1 MLFFIFSSFALMA
14 SAVVIPGPPGPYL
27 VALRV
32 KAFEDAARWDPHAP
46 QDQPEKRRVMVSV
59 HVPLKKEAKCSI
71 ETVPYVP
78 PTTAVALGQGAA
90 TLFGLPDTIFSGME
104 LEFCNIDTPCA
115 GAEKN
120 EEYPLVL
127 FSHGRASSR
136 LAHGV
141 LARSLAS
148 YGYIVV
154 TLDHTYDAAIVE
166 FPDGI
171 IRFAENATNSDT
183 AYVKSLL
190 EVSLLFAEPSHVE
203 SKILN
208 IAIPQSRQKDVSFII
223 DQLLDP
229 SVATPLLAGTQA
241 SINPEK
247 IFIAG
252 HSFGGATVASSLYVD
267 DRILGGLNFDGQ
279 MLGPVLAEGIDKP
292 LVLVGTPTTF
302 DYISGWNETWAN
314 LRGPS
319 LMLIVNGTTHMSF
332 FDAPQLPA
340 VKALPIEYSDLI
352 KQVLGTIDDDVL
364 AKIEIELL
372 RRTLDFVLEGHRDA
386 LCNIESV
393 GPGVSQLRVKNF
405 KCS

>member
-1 MLFFIFSSFALMA
+1 MA

-32 KAFEDAARWDPHAP
+32 KAFEDATRWDPHAP

-78 PTTAVALGQGAA
+78 PTTAVALSQGAA

-104 LEFCNIDTPCA
+104 LEFCNIDTSCA

-141 LARSLAS
+141 LARSLAT

-166 FPDGI
+166 FPDGV

-190 EVSLLFAEPSHVE
+190 E
-203 SKILN
+203 
-208 IAIPQSRQKDVSFII
+208 SRQKDVSFII

-279 MLGPVLAEGIDKP
+279 MLGPVLAEGIHKP

-319 LMLIVNGTTHMSF
+319 LMLIVDGTTHMSF

-372 RRTLDFVLEGHRDA
+372 RRTLDFVLEGHKDA

>member
-1 MLFFIFSSFALMA
+1 MLFFIISSFALMA
-14 SAVVIPGPPGPYL
+14 SVVVIPGPPGPYL

-46 QDQPEKRRVMVSV
+46 QDQPEKRRAMVSV
-59 HVPLKKEAKCSI
+59 HVPLKKEAQCSI

-90 TLFGLPDTIFSGME
+90 TLFGLPGTIFSGME

-190 EVSLLFAEPSHVE
+190 E
-203 SKILN
+203 
-208 IAIPQSRQKDVSFII
+208 SRQKDVSFII

-252 HSFGGATVASSLYVD
+252 HSFGGATVASSLLS
-267 DRILGGLNFDGQ
+267 DRKSNSTAAYSRSTQ
-279 MLGPVLAEGIDKP
+279 GPI
-292 LVLVGTPTTF
+292 
-302 DYISGWNETWAN
+302 
-314 LRGPS
+314 RGP
-319 LMLIVNGTTHMSF
+319 I
-332 FDAPQLPA
+332 
-340 VKALPIEYSDLI
+340 
-352 KQVLGTIDDDVL
+352 
-364 AKIEIELL
+364 
-372 RRTLDFVLEGHRDA
+372 
-386 LCNIESV
+386 
-393 GPGVSQLRVKNF
+393 
-405 KCS
+405 

>member
-46 QDQPEKRRVMVSV
+46 QDLPEKRRVMVSV
-59 HVPLKKEAKCSI
+59 HVPLKKESKCSI

-104 LEFCNIDTPCA
+104 LEFCNIDTSCA
-115 GAEKN
+115 GAEKT

-190 EVSLLFAEPSHVE
+190 E
-203 SKILN
+203 
-208 IAIPQSRQKDVSFII
+208 SRQKDVSFLI
-223 DQLLDP
+223 DQLLDS

-241 SINPEK
+241 SINSEK

-319 LMLIVNGTTHMSF
+319 LTLVVNGTTHMSF

-372 RRTLDFVLEGHRDA
+372 RRTLDLVLEGQKDA

-393 GPGVSQLRVKNF
+393 GPGVSQLRVKNL

>member
-59 HVPLKKEAKCSI
+59 HVPLKKESKCSI

-104 LEFCNIDTPCA
+104 LEFCNIDTSCA
-115 GAEKN
+115 GAEKT

-166 FPDGI
+166 FPDGV

-190 EVSLLFAEPSHVE
+190 E
-203 SKILN
+203 
-208 IAIPQSRQKDVSFII
+208 SRQKDVSFII

-229 SVATPLLAGTQA
+229 SVATPLLAGTRA

-319 LMLIVNGTTHMSF
+319 LMLVVNGTTHMSF

-372 RRTLDFVLEGHRDA
+372 RRTLDFVLEGKKDA

-393 GPGVSQLRVKNF
+393 GPGVGQLRVKNLE
-405 KCS
+405 CS

>member
-120 EEYPLVL
+120 EKYPLVL

-183 AYVKSLL
+183 ADVKSLL
-190 EVSLLFAEPSHVE
+190 E
-203 SKILN
+203 
-208 IAIPQSRQKDVSFII
+208 SRQKDVSFII

-319 LMLIVNGTTHMSF
+319 LMLVVNGTTHMSF

-352 KQVLGTIDDDVL
+352 KQVLGTIDDNVL

-372 RRTLDFVLEGHRDA
+372 RRTLDFVLEGQKDA

-393 GPGVSQLRVKNF
+393 GPGVIQLRVKNL
-405 KCS
+405 KYS

>member
-1 MLFFIFSSFALMA
+1 MA
-14 SAVVIPGPPGPYL
+14 AAVVIPGPPGPYP

-32 KAFEDAARWDPHAP
+32 EAFEDAARWDPHAP
-46 QDQPEKRRVMVSV
+46 QDQPEKRKVMVSV
-59 HVPLKKEAKCSI
+59 HVPLKKEANCSV
-71 ETVPYVP
+71 ELVPYVP

-90 TLFGLPDTIFSGME
+90 TLFGLPDTVFSGME
-104 LEFCNIDTPCA
+104 LEFYIVDTAYGGP
-115 GAEKN
+115 EKS
-120 EEYPLVL
+120 EKHPLVL

-166 FPDGI
+166 FPDGS
-171 IRFAENATNSDT
+171 IRFAENATENDS
-183 AYVKSLL
+183 AYVESLL
-190 EVSLLFAEPSHVE
+190 E
-203 SKILN
+203 
-208 IAIPQSRQKDVSFII
+208 SRQKDVSFII

-241 SINPEK
+241 SINPGK

-252 HSFGGATVASSLYVD
+252 HSFGGATVASSLYAD
-267 DRILGGLNFDGQ
+267 DRIIGGLNFDGL
-279 MLGPVLAEGIDKP
+279 MVGPVQAEGTDKP
-292 LVLVGTPTTF
+292 LVLVSTPATF
-302 DYISGWNETWAN
+302 DYISGWNETWLN

-340 VKALPIEYSDLI
+340 VKALPAEYSDLI
-352 KQVLGTIDDDVL
+352 KQVLGTIDGDLL

-372 RRTLDFVLEGHRDA
+372 RRTLNLVLEGKREA
-386 LCNIESV
+386 LCDVESV
-393 GPGVSQLRVKNF
+393 GPGVGQLRVKNLT
-405 KCS
+405 CS

>member
-1 MLFFIFSSFALMA
+1 MLFLLFSIFALMA
-14 SAVVIPGPPGPYL
+14 AAIVIPGPPGPYP

-32 KAFEDAARWDPHAP
+32 EAFEDAARWDPRAP
-46 QDQPEKRRVMVSV
+46 QNQPEKRKVMVSV
-59 HVPLKKEAKCSI
+59 HVPLKKEANCSVEI
-71 ETVPYVP
+71 VPYVP

-90 TLFGLPDTIFSGME
+90 TLFGGP
-104 LEFCNIDTPCA
+104 
-115 GAEKN
+115 EKS
-120 EEYPLVL
+120 EKYPLVL

-166 FPDGI
+166 FSDGSV
-171 IRFAENATNSDT
+171 RFAENATDNDL
-183 AYVKSLL
+183 AYVESLL
-190 EVSLLFAEPSHVE
+190 E
-203 SKILN
+203 
-208 IAIPQSRQKDVSFII
+208 SRQKDVSFII

-241 SINPEK
+241 SINSEN

-267 DRILGGLNFDGQ
+267 DRILGGLNFDGL
-279 MLGPVLAEGIDKP
+279 MVGPVQTEGTDKP
-292 LVLVGTPTTF
+292 LVLASTPATF
-302 DYISGWNETWAN
+302 DYISGWNETWTS

-340 VKALPIEYSDLI
+340 VKALPAEYSDLI
-352 KQVLGTIDDDVL
+352 KQVLGTIDGDVL

-372 RRTLDFVLEGHRDA
+372 RRTLDFVLEGKREA
-386 LCNIESV
+386 LCDIESV
-393 GPGVSQLRVKNF
+393 GPGVGQLRVKNLT
-405 KCS
+405 CS

>member
-1 MLFFIFSSFALMA
+1 MLFLIFYTFALMA
-14 SAVVIPGPPGPYL
+14 SAVVIPDPLGPYP

-32 KAFEDAARWDPHAP
+32 KAFEDATRWDPHAP
-46 QDQPEKRRVMVSV
+46 QDQSEKRRVMVSV
-59 HVPLKKEAKCSI
+59 HVPLKKEAACSI

-78 PTTAVALGQGAA
+78 PTTAFALGQGAA

-104 LEFCNIDTPCA
+104 LEFCNIDTTCA
-115 GAEKN
+115 GPEKGDK
-120 EEYPLVL
+120 YPLVL

-154 TLDHTYDAAIVE
+154 ALDHTYDAAIVE
-166 FPDGI
+166 FPDGS
-171 IRFAENATNSDT
+171 IRFAENATNNDT
-183 AYVKSLL
+183 TYVESLL
-190 EVSLLFAEPSHVE
+190 E
-203 SKILN
+203 
-208 IAIPQSRQKDVSFII
+208 SRQKDVSFII

-252 HSFGGATVASSLYVD
+252 HSFGGATVASSLYAD

-279 MLGPVLAEGIDKP
+279 MVGPVQTEGTDKP

-302 DYISGWNETWAN
+302 DYISGWNETWTN
-314 LRGPS
+314 FRGPS
-319 LMLIVNGTTHMSF
+319 LMLVVNGTTHMSF

-340 VKALPIEYSDLI
+340 VKALPAKYSDLI
-352 KQVLGTIDDDVL
+352 KQVLGTIDGDLL

-372 RRTLDFVLEGHRDA
+372 RRTLDFVLENKREA
-386 LCNIESV
+386 LCNIVSV
-393 GPGVSQLRVKNF
+393 SPDVGQLRVKNL